1 MEGSRFAPM
10 KTKLFSIAVGGLMFG
25 ALHLPFVPEAE
36 GAQKKDKKK
45 KNEPAG
51 EVLFDFSEENPGD
64 KWTVVNDNV
73 MGGRSKGGFSFKKDK
88 LIFSGSTNTN
98 GGGVS
103 SIRSKSMDLE
113 LEDKDGFIIRFKGD
127 GRTFMCGV
135 RMERSSASYRTNFE
149 TDKDAKGWQVAK
161 IPFSEMS
168 ASWRGMRL
176 PKDRYPLKKE
186 RIRSVTLM
194 IYDKKDG
201 PFELKVD
208 SIQAYSDDK

>member
-1 MEGSRFAPM
+1 M
-10 KTKLFSIAVGGLMFG
+10 KIKLFTIALSGLLIGSMP
-25 ALHLPFVPEAE
+25 LSFVSEAE
-36 GAQKKDKKK
+36 GAKKKDKDKK
-45 KNEPAG
+45 QTAG
-51 EVLFDFSEENPGD
+51 DTLFDFSEENPGEQ
-64 KWTVVNDNV
+64 WTVVNDNV

-88 LIFSGSTNTN
+88 LVFSGSTNTN
-98 GGGVS
+98 GGGFS
-103 SIRSKSMDLE
+103 SIRTKPMVLDLA
-113 LEDKDGFIIRFKGD
+113 DKDGFIIRFKGD

-135 RMERSSASYRTNFE
+135 RMDRSTASYRTDFE

-161 IPFSEMS
+161 IPFSSMS

-176 PKDRYPLKKE
+176 PKERYPLKKD

-208 SIQAYSDDK
+208 SIKAYSDEK

>member
-1 MEGSRFAPM
+1 M
-10 KTKLFSIAVGGLMFG
+10 KTKLYSLAVGGLLFG

-51 EVLFDFSEENPGD
+51 EVLFDFSGENPGD

-98 GGGVS
+98 GGGFS

-161 IPFSEMS
+161 IPFDSMS

-176 PKDRYPLKKE
+176 PKDRYPLKKD
-186 RIRSVTLM
+186 RISSVTLM

-208 SIQAYSDDK
+208 SIKTYSD

>member
-1 MEGSRFAPM
+1 M
-10 KTKLFSIAVGGLMFG
+10 KTKLFSIALGGLLFG

-36 GAQKKDKKK
+36 GADKKNKKK

-51 EVLFDFSEENPGD
+51 EVLFDFSGDNPGD

-98 GGGVS
+98 GGGFS
-103 SIRSKSMDLE
+103 SIRSKSMDFG
-113 LEDKDGFIIRFKGD
+113 LEDKDGLLVRFKGD

-135 RMERSSASYRTNFE
+135 RMERSSASYRTNFD

-161 IPFSEMS
+161 IPFSSMT

-176 PKDRYPLKKE
+176 PQDRYPLKKD
-186 RIRSVTLM
+186 RIRSITLM

-208 SIQAYSDDK
+208 SIQAYSDEK